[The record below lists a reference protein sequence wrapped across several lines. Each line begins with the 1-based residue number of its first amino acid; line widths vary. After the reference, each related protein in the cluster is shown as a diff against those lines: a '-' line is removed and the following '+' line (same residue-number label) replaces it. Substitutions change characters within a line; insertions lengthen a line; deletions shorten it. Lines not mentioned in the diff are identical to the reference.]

1 MRAMILAA
9 GLGTRMR
16 PLSDY
21 RAKPALP
28 VCGRPVISLL
38 LELLAKNGIREI
50 LINLHHQPDSIRE
63 AVAQDCPDHVSLTW
77 SEEPKPLGTG
87 GGIRRAAEFLRE
99 SPDCLVMAG
108 DMLLDLDLAELVSRH
123 HASARDVTLV
133 LRDDP
138 RGETFGT
145 IGTDANQRVTRVG
158 KTLLKIPNEAP
169 EAGNAGLF
177 TSVRLF
183 SREALCDWPS
193 SVGRDQAFEDL
204 RDWLAPR
211 AEAGELTLGAE
222 VVPASE
228 SVWEPAGTLDEYLRV
243 NLSPPALPSLG
254 GDALNWCGDLLE
266 DDRPGGNVIA
276 RSATLPPDV
285 DLTRCVVWDS
295 ERLPAGF
302 RGRDGVYGGD
312 KFHSC
317 LGSAENETNPVTQAS
332 GSAL

>member
-50 LINLHHQPDSIRE
+50 LINLHHQPESIRA
-63 AVAQDCPDHVSLTW
+63 AVARDCPDDISLTW
-77 SEEPKPLGTG
+77 SEEPTPLGTG

-108 DMLLDLDLAELVSRH
+108 DMLLDLDLRGLTERH
-123 HASARDVTLV
+123 HASGRDVTLV

-138 RGETFGT
+138 RGKLFGT
-145 IGTDANQRVTRVG
+145 IGTDAEQRVTRVG
-158 KTLLKIPNEAP
+158 KTMLTIPNRAP
-169 EAGNAGLF
+169 AAGGEGLF

-183 SREALCDWPS
+183 SREALAAWPS
-193 SVGRDQAFEDL
+193 TAGENDAFEDL

-211 AEAGELTLGAE
+211 AEAGDLALGAE
-222 VVPASE
+222 IVAAAE

-243 NLSPPALPSLG
+243 NLSPPALPTLG
-254 GDALNWCGDLLE
+254 GDARNWRGDVL
-266 DDRPGGNVIA
+266 DDDGPGGNVIA
-276 RSATLPPDV
+276 RSAVLPADV
-285 DLTRCVVWDS
+285 DLRRCVVWDS
-295 ERLPAGF
+295 ERVPAGF
-302 RGRDGVYGGD
+302 QGQDGVYGGD
-312 KFHSC
+312 EFHSC
-317 LGSAENETNPVTQAS
+317 VGSAESKTNPVTQAS